1 MVRFYIYVQYAFM
14 QCICLLGFNLGIN
27 TAEKDPHNGVSQ
39 WCSEDYHVR
48 EDRIVWIV
56 KLV

>member
-1 MVRFYIYVQYAFM
+1 M

-27 TAEKDPHNGVSQ
+27 TAEKNPHNGVSQ

-48 EDRIVWIV
+48 EDRIVWNC
-56 KLV
+56 